1 VRSVCGPGETSLRRC
16 SSPPSGRA
24 ASNALIRGA
33 SIGALVAF
41 TLCRTAGAQ
50 SSAAATPEQAPVEA
64 PTSAPVDA
72 ASPPVDGDHAEVA
85 AIVMQSVSEVKLCG
99 LATQKSQN
107 ADVRSLCRKASADSA
122 RTAIAGMQLARRL
135 GARGVK
141 FESAPETPTV
151 LDSLAQYAGEEFD
164 RKFLIV
170 QIQEGAA
177 DEQAIRYGAEFASD
191 AAVKSYE
198 NGVLPKIADRVEL
211 AEGALRRLAETPP

>member
-1 VRSVCGPGETSLRRC
+1 VRSVCGRGETSLRRC

-24 ASNALIRGA
+24 ALSNALIRGA

-41 TLCRTAGAQ
+41 TLCRAAGAQ
-50 SSAAATPEQAPVEA
+50 SSAAATPEQAPA
-64 PTSAPVDA
+64 
-72 ASPPVDGDHAEVA
+72 DGDHAEVA

-191 AAVKSYE
+191 ASVKSYE